1 MTQYEC
7 LMKRLE
13 LLNKIRKNTATQLI
27 FLARYEVR
35 GLRRLLKERAK
46 YLHALTMLNAR
57 MSTCSGEPDTEEIC
71 ALRARIKTKE
81 QEVLAYQ
88 EQTMQKAREERDK
101 AADSLRR
108 IRQYKHLRDGYK
120 PQCGYNGGRRFNKKV

>member
-27 FLARYEVR
+27 FLARYETR

-57 MSTCSGEPDTEEIC
+57 MSTWSGGPDTEEIC
-71 ALRARIKTKE
+71 VLRARIKAKE

-120 PQCGYNGGRRFNKKV
+120 PQGGYTGGRRFNKKV